1 VLPSSFANCSFTT
14 RSSFLKI
21 VTFVCVFAACLAGCH
36 RGRQRRLT
44 EEDIHRITRE
54 FVFAANSAAPRGSEV
69 HGEVGAFD
77 KVANSSDLVEIH
89 IFIKRHGKDYPA
101 SVTRLINELNGIA
114 TVHGLTPEQTE
125 SGDAIYISYRHAGV
139 ITHTV
144 HIHFAGSTDIS
155 RNPGSAPAT
164 SVNQGPRLAIIL
176 DDLGNDSDAAKAVFA
191 MPYPLTISILPN
203 HVHSVEIAQQAQQ
216 RGDQVMLHLPM
227 QSLAKEHPEAQ
238 ELHGDMSRADISR
251 LVSQFLNEVPG
262 VIGVNNHQGSAS
274 TADKKL
280 MAELMPVLR
289 DHKLFYVDSRT
300 SAATVAYDTAQ
311 RFGVPAA
318 FRNVPFLDDLEDVS
332 AIRKQI
338 EIAIAGAARK
348 KDAIAIGH
356 AHPSTLEA
364 LKETLPEA
372 KSHGVKLVFASEL
385 VR

>member
-1 VLPSSFANCSFTT
+1 VLPSSFAN
-14 RSSFLKI
+14 RSLQTYFPIRNIVAFLFI
-21 VTFVCVFAACLAGCH
+21 VTACAAGCH
-36 RGRQRRLT
+36 RGLQKRLT

-89 IFIKRHGKDYPA
+89 IFIKRHGMEIPP
-101 SVTRLINELNGIA
+101 SVKRLIDELNGIA
-114 TVHGLTPEQTE
+114 TARGLTPEQTE
-125 SGDAIYISYRHAGV
+125 NGDAIFISYRHAGV

-144 HIHFAGSTDIS
+144 HIHFAGSTDVS
-155 RNPGSAPAT
+155 RNPDSAPAT
-164 SVNQGPRLAIIL
+164 IDNQAPRLAIIL
-176 DDLGNDSDAAKAVFA
+176 DDLGSDNNAAKAVFA
-191 MPYPLTISILPN
+191 MPYPLTISVLPN
-203 HVHSVEIAQQAQQ
+203 QSHSAEIAQQAQ
-216 RGDQVMLHLPM
+216 RHGDQVMLHLPM
-227 QSLAKEHPEAQ
+227 QSVAKERPEAQ
-238 ELHGDMSRADISR
+238 ELHAGMSRAAVSR

-280 MAELMPVLR
+280 MAELMPVLKE
-289 DHKLFYVDSRT
+289 HKLFYVDSRT

-311 RFGVPAA
+311 RYGVRAA
-318 FRNVPFLDDLEDVS
+318 FRNVPFLDDVEDVAS
-332 AIRKQI
+332 VRKQI
-338 EIAIAGAARK
+338 EIAIAGAAKK

-364 LKETLPEA
+364 LKETLPQA
-372 KSHGVKLVFASEL
+372 KTHGVKLVFASEL

>member
-1 VLPSSFANCSFTT
+1 M
-14 RSSFLKI
+14 
-21 VTFVCVFAACLAGCH
+21 
-36 RGRQRRLT
+36 
-44 EEDIHRITRE
+44 
-54 FVFAANSAAPRGSEV
+54 FAANSAAPRGSEV

-89 IFIKRHGKDYPA
+89 IFTKRHGKDYPPA
-101 SVTRLINELNGIA
+101 VTRLINELTGIA
-114 TVHGLTPEQTE
+114 TAHGLTPDQTE

-144 HIHFAGSTDIS
+144 HIHFAGSTDVS
-155 RNPGSAPAT
+155 NNPESPPARSDSQT
-164 SVNQGPRLAIIL
+164 PRLAIIL
-176 DDLGNDSDAAKAVFA
+176 DDLGNDNAAAQAVFA

-203 HVHSVEIAQQAQQ
+203 HTHSAEIAQQAQQ

-227 QSLAKEHPEAQ
+227 QSLANEHQEEQ
-238 ELHGDMSRADISR
+238 ELHRGMSRVEISR

-274 TADKKL
+274 TADQKL
-280 MAELMPVLR
+280 MAELMPVLK

-311 RFGVPAA
+311 RFGVRAA
-318 FRNVPFLDDLEDVS
+318 FRNVPFLDDVENVS

-372 KSHGVKLVFASEL
+372 KSHGVRLVFASEL

>member
-1 VLPSSFANCSFTT
+1 VLPSSFANLSLQTYSPI
-14 RSSFLKI
+14 RKIVSFLFI
-21 VTFVCVFAACLAGCH
+21 VTACAAGCH
-36 RGRQRRLT
+36 RGMQKRLT

-89 IFIKRHGKDYPA
+89 IFIKRHGMEIPP
-101 SVTRLINELNGIA
+101 SVKRLIDELNGIA
-114 TVHGLTPEQTE
+114 TARGLTPAQTE
-125 SGDAIYISYRHAGV
+125 NGDAIFISYRHAGV

-144 HIHFAGSTDIS
+144 HIHFAGSTDVS
-155 RNPGSAPAT
+155 RNSESAPAT
-164 SVNQGPRLAIIL
+164 IDNQAPRLAIIL
-176 DDLGNDSDAAKAVFA
+176 DDLGSDNNAAKAVFA
-191 MPYPLTISILPN
+191 MPYPLTISVLPN
-203 HVHSVEIAQQAQQ
+203 QTHSAEIAQQAQR

-227 QSLAKEHPEAQ
+227 QSVAKEHPEAQ
-238 ELHGDMSRADISR
+238 ELHGGMSRAAVSR

-280 MAELMPVLR
+280 MAELMPVLKE
-289 DHKLFYVDSRT
+289 HKLFYVDSRT

-311 RFGVPAA
+311 RYGVRAA
-318 FRNVPFLDDLEDVS
+318 FRNVPFLDDVEDVAS
-332 AIRKQI
+332 VRRQI
-338 EIAIAGAARK
+338 EIAIAGAAKK
-348 KDAIAIGH
+348 KDVIAIGH

-364 LKETLPEA
+364 LKETLPQA
-372 KSHGVKLVFASEL
+372 KTHGVKLVFASEL